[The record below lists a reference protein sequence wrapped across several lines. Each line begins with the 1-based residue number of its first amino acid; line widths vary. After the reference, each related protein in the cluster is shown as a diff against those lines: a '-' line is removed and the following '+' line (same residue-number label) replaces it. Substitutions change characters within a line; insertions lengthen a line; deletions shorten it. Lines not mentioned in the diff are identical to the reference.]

1 LELHQLPLQAQQ
13 LRVVDASLQPLGPA
27 VLVDLGTGVMV
38 EAHARKLIQHPWGRY
53 GVRSVFDLPVH
64 AVLLDAGGVLLLPDP
79 SAMRRALSVL
89 GVTPD
94 DDTCRRAHYASTR
107 EIDRLG
113 EVDWVAADR
122 VAARVLGVP
131 DDQVEEALA
140 PIGSVYLS
148 DSWVPVAGATQALL
162 ALQRAGMPLAVVSN
176 AGGTMEH
183 QLLTHRICAV
193 DPAGAPTGDDFAEVA
208 VVVDSH
214 VVGIEKPDPRIFEVA
229 LTELGVGPENAVY
242 VGDTVH
248 FDVVGARAAGLAP
261 VHVDPYGFCP
271 HDDHPHVASLADL
284 VAHLVPAS

>member
-1 LELHQLPLQAQQ
+1 ML
-13 LRVVDASLQPLGPA
+13 VGFGGGFMVDAH
-27 VLVDLGTGVMV
+27 GTT
-38 EAHARKLIQHPWGRY
+38 LIQDPPGLY
-53 GVRSVFDLPVH
+53 GVRSVFELPVH

-79 SAMRRALSVL
+79 SAMRRALSEL

-131 DDQVEEALA
+131 DERVEDALA
-140 PIGSVYLS
+140 PISSVYLS
-148 DSWVPVAGATQALL
+148 DSWVPVTGATHALL

-183 QLLTHRICAV
+183 QLLSHRICAV
-193 DPAGAPTGDDFAEVA
+193 DPSGAPTGDDFAEVA

-214 VVGIEKPDPRIFEVA
+214 VVGIEKPDPRIFEIA
-229 LTELGVGPENAVY
+229 LAKLGVGSANAVY

-261 VHVDPYGFCP
+261 VHVDPYELCP
-271 HDDHPHVASLADL
+271 DDDHPHIASLADL
-284 VAHLVPAS
+284 VPHLVPAS